1 MTLSSSFKIGDRQI
15 GGDAP
20 CFVIAEAGVAHFGDF
35 DKALKLVDL
44 AVEAGADA
52 VKFQMFDVERM
63 ITAQSQ
69 EWRDRLAPRALAP
82 ERFRE
87 IQAYAKEQGILFI
100 CTAHEE
106 DSFDFLESLDVPAHK
121 IGSGE
126 FQNWPYLRHIAST
139 GKPVFFS
146 TGMYGLNDVAEALDV
161 MTATGNHDIA
171 VLQCTT
177 LYPTPPADVNLR
189 VMDSYRERFGGVIGY
204 SDHTAGYHIPLAAV
218 ARGAMVV
225 EKHSTLD
232 FNVPNAQDWK
242 VSCGPHDLGLFI
254 SELREIERAL
264 GISEKV
270 QSAAEADSVGW
281 ARKSLVVARPIAK
294 GDVIV
299 EDLLIAKR
307 PGTGIAPSEIDAV
320 IGKRASRVLDVD
332 HALTWSDLT

>member
-1 MTLSSSFKIGDRQI
+1 
-15 GGDAP
+15 
-20 CFVIAEAGVAHFGDF
+20 
-35 DKALKLVDL
+35 
-44 AVEAGADA
+44 
-52 VKFQMFDVERM
+52 
-63 ITAQSQ
+63 
-69 EWRDRLAPRALAP
+69 
-82 ERFRE
+82 
-87 IQAYAKEQGILFI
+87 
-100 CTAHEE
+100 
-106 DSFDFLESLDVPAHK
+106 
-121 IGSGE
+121 
-126 FQNWPYLRHIAST
+126 
-139 GKPVFFS
+139 
-146 TGMYGLNDVAEALDV
+146 MYGLNDVAEALDV

-225 EKHSTLD
+225 EKHITLD